1 MWEWDGRVRWLAAA
15 LAVALI
21 FGAGMQYSRWQ
32 SHREAASLP
41 QVVPGDKVGDKTPG
55 AGVGTAPDQK
65 AVGEK
70 KGTIQVHVTGAVKLP
85 GVYELPAGARVN
97 EAVNLAG
104 LLPEA
109 NANAL
114 NLAAPLNDG
123 QQIVVPRQGEAIAA
137 VGTGSLPAPGSGPGA
152 APGVTAGATPV
163 NSGGKVNINTATLQ
177 ELDSLPGI
185 GPTLAQRILDYRN
198 QKGPFRNIEDLQNV
212 SGIGAKK
219 FADLKD
225 RVTVN

>member
-1 MWEWDGRVRWLAAA
+1 MWEWDGRVRWLAVA
-15 LAVALI
+15 LVVALI

-41 QVVPGDKVGDKTPG
+41 QVVPGDKAPG
-55 AGVGTAPDQK
+55 AGEGAAPDQK
-65 AVGEK
+65 APGEK
-70 KGTIQVHVTGAVKLP
+70 KGTIQVHVAGAVKLP

-123 QQIVVPRQGEAIAA
+123 QQVVVPRQGEAVAAA
-137 VGTGSLPAPGSGPGA
+137 VNVGSLPALGSGPGS
-152 APGVTAGATPV
+152 APGVTAGATPA
-163 NSGGKVNINTATLQ
+163 NAGGKVNINTATLQ

-185 GPTLAQRILDYRN
+185 GPTLAQRILDYRT
-198 QKGPFRNIEDLQNV
+198 QKGPFRSIEDLQNV